1 MIKLL
6 IIFLLSLTLS
16 LNIAVASDKDYG
28 NLTEII
34 LTEGLDKNQTREVAI
49 GLADDLKDLFHSWLT
64 KTHFI
69 FGPRCSSKD
78 ASSGPCRQN
87 LEFDLGFSAASVDLD
102 NDGIDDVL
110 VRVEH
115 ELVCGAGDCFVVD
128 ILLGGD
134 IASVKAGRFGPRN
147 IYVSDKTKHGLKYIY
162 YDAVC
167 TPKFEPEVCNFYML
181 EPTSSESYSSFI
193 LVEEGRKVERE

>member
-1 MIKLL
+1 MGKLL
-6 IIFLLSLTLS
+6 KICLLFLTLS
-16 LNIAVASDKDYG
+16 LNALSASEKDYG

-34 LTEGLDKNQTREVAI
+34 LENGLNNKQSREVAK
-49 GLADDLKDLFHSWLT
+49 GLADDLEYIFKSWLT
-64 KTHFI
+64 KSHFI
-69 FGPRCSSKD
+69 FYPRCSSD
-78 ASSGPCRQN
+78 DNEDCRQN
-87 LEFDLGFSAASVDLD
+87 LNFKINFSSASIDLD
-102 NDGIDDVL
+102 NDEIDDLL

-115 ELVCGAGDCFVVD
+115 ENVCGAGDCFVVD

-162 YDAVC
+162 FDAVC

-193 LVEEGRKVERE
+193 LVEEGRKVEQE